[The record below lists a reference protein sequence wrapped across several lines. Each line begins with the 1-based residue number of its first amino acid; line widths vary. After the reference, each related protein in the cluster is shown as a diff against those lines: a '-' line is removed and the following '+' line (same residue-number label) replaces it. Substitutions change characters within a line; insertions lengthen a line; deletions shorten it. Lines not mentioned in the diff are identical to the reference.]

1 MRITV
6 IPEQLRR
13 VARVFREAQSGWGE
27 IGRGLR
33 AQQSAL
39 DWDIRRQQAIEGQI
53 GQAIRLAQAL
63 AEGAAERAS
72 WLEAAAARFEAADR
86 EAYQPPARFFRR
98 ASVPPIPQI
107 LGVWATGPA
116 VRGFPATRLISG
128 IVTSLGGLGA
138 FALSGTLLQPLGD
151 LAERVWN
158 WIHGHGWRANAELAV
173 TSQSSIPKGELA
185 RVIQRGF
192 EKMGS
197 RPDSNQQG
205 RVVQTLE
212 VSATPSSSK
221 TPLPDVNAAREQL
234 KANPLMQSMW
244 RQVEAPIRSVPGQR
258 HPELYSAVID
268 QFDVEYSHSGRY
280 RPSEQYPDTRCNIFA
295 GDVMRAMGAP
305 LPTKGDLY
313 GTNDPMT
320 ANAGDIHNALE
331 RGWGGWRKID
341 VNNPDDL
348 RLLQEHLES
357 GKPAVASDPGHIAV
371 IRPNGL
377 PDQLTIQNFGEL
389 HIAQAGARNLNDVR
403 LGDAGLG
410 TVFHPHFFIHD

>member
-6 IPEQLRR
+6 IPEQLRQA
-13 VARVFREAQSGWGE
+13 ARDFREAQSSWE
-27 IGRGLR
+27 EMGRRLR

-39 DWDIRRQQAIEGQI
+39 DWEIRRQQAIEEQI

-86 EAYQPPARFFRR
+86 EAYQPPALSFRR

-107 LGVWATGPA
+107 LGVWTTGPA
-116 VRGFPATRLISG
+116 VRGFPVTRLIAG

-158 WIHGHGWRANAELAV
+158 WIHGYGWRTSAELAV

-185 RVIQRGF
+185 RAIQRGF

-205 RVVQTLE
+205 RVIQTLE
-212 VSATPSSSK
+212 VPAAPSS
-221 TPLPDVNAAREQL
+221 TGVPLPDLNAAREQL
-234 KANPLMQSMW
+234 KKDSNMQSMW
-244 RQVEAPIRSVPGQR
+244 RQVEAPIRSSPGQR
-258 HPELYSAVID
+258 YPELYNRVID
-268 QFDVEYSHSGRY
+268 QFDVEHSHPGRY

-305 LPTKGDLY
+305 LPTKGEIY
-313 GTNDPMT
+313 GKNDPMT
-320 ANAGDIHNALE
+320 ANARDIHNALE
-331 RGWGGWRKID
+331 GGRGGWRKID

-348 RLLQEHLES
+348 RLLQEHLRA

-377 PDQLTIQNFGEL
+377 PERLTLQSLGEL
-389 HIAQAGARNLNDVR
+389 HIAQAGSHNWNDVT
-403 LGDAGLG
+403 LDQAGYG
-410 TVFHPHFFIHD
+410 NAFKPDFYIHE